1 MNRTFSIL
9 FLLLLCGCSTPSVVP
24 IPPIPTASITQ
35 ADTVGHVS
43 SIVIQAVQITNVTH
57 LGWCCKNGTMYSK
70 WSGLGKSPTPNG
82 PWTVFGNVYLV
93 PPFSTNQFTQL
104 DIEVGTQSMFYVVC
118 ECFYQMP
125 DFQQPAVINPPI
137 WINNAP

>member
-1 MNRTFSIL
+1 MTSTQKKTATVAAASAVVVAM
-9 FLLLLCGCSTPSVVP
+9 LLTTGKPTS
-24 IPPIPTASITQ
+24 PPPLPATLAPR
-35 ADTVGHVS
+35 ANV
-43 SIVIQAVQITNVTH
+43 VIQPAPPLTNTMH

-70 WSGLGKSPTPNG
+70 WSGLGKSPTPHG

-118 ECFYQMP
+118 ECFYQMT
-125 DFQQPAVINPPI
+125 DFQQPAVINPAI
-137 WINNAP
+137 VSTN